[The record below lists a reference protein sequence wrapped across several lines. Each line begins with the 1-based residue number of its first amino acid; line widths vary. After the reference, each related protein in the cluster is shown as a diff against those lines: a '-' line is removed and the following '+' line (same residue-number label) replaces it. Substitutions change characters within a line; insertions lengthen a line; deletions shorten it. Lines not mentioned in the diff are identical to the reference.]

1 MMDFLR
7 QLFDLQ
13 VIPDDAEIIQLVWE
27 RPFAPWIWTLFI
39 IGGGLFAI
47 WSYSRLSGHRAGRGI
62 LAATRFAII
71 LLALVLL
78 SGPMLQVPRESTE
91 PDWVLILADRSASM
105 QIADVPIGNDPRARQ
120 SRDAQLREILA
131 KHGEIWNAMA
141 TQREVVWLGLHQGA
155 FALDEVDDQDAAIP
169 VDLGRPDGPR
179 TQINAALD
187 QALQRAAARPISGVV
202 LFSDGRTTDPP
213 QRSVLRR
220 LQADA
225 IPVYTVGLGSPER
238 LAEVAIRRIDAPRRA
253 YVGDTVPVIVRLD
266 RDGPAAQL
274 SATVRLID
282 ELSGEELAQEE
293 LMPGD
298 ELDQV
303 TLNASPD
310 LAGETSWRVVVE
322 TDEPTLVPENTE
334 RAFGINLID
343 RPLRVLYVDGY
354 PRWEQRFL
362 KNLLVREESIDSSI
376 LLLSADREFAQEGDT
391 PITRLPR
398 SPEEFADFDV
408 IVIGDVPGGYFTA
421 PQLDMIRDHVAER
434 GAGLLWIGGERSTP
448 STYAGTVLAD
458 LLPMRGSLDL
468 SPIARP
474 VNMIA
479 TERADR
485 SGVLQLTTPGEVG
498 WPRELSD
505 PEYGWSQLRWA
516 QRIDPAQLKPA
527 AEVLAETASPISENR
542 LPLVVMMR
550 FGAGSSV
557 YVATDEIWRWR
568 FGRGE
573 LLPEQFWVQLMRML
587 GRETLT
593 AAGESAALDVT
604 PRRVQAGQPVRVDLR
619 LIDAQLADRV
629 DRSVTAELVNEE
641 GDAVAELE
649 LMRGDGTEVRFSTT
663 HLTDRPGSYT
673 VQLVD
678 PALDGL
684 NLEAELEI
692 FAPEDE
698 LRHPET
704 DHALLAALSE
714 ATGGRLL
721 EPDELSELN
730 ELLPNRAVT
739 TMNPLTERI
748 WDTWPFFALFLALI
762 TAEWIGRKV
771 LRLI

>member
-13 VIPDDAEIIQLVWE
+13 VIPEDAEIIQLVWE

-47 WSYSRLSGHRAGRGI
+47 WSYSHLTGNRAGRGM

-71 LLALVLL
+71 LLALILL

-105 QIADVPIGNDPRARQ
+105 QIADVQIGDDPRARQ

-131 KHGEIWNAMA
+131 EHGEIWSAMA
-141 TQREVVWLGLHQGA
+141 AQREVVWLGFHHGA
-155 FALDEVDDQDAAIP
+155 FALESVDDEDAAIP
-169 VDLGRPDGPR
+169 VDLGPPDGPR
-179 TQINAALD
+179 THINAALD
-187 QALQRAAARPISGVV
+187 QALQRTAARPISGVV
-202 LFSDGRTTDPP
+202 LLSDGRTTDPP

-225 IPVYTVGLGSPER
+225 IPVYTVGLGSPEP

-253 YVGDTVPVIVRLD
+253 YVGDKVPVIVRLD
-266 RDGPAAQL
+266 RDGPAAQQR
-274 SATVRLID
+274 ATVRLID

-298 ELDQV
+298 EVDQI

-334 RAFGINLID
+334 RAFGIDLID
-343 RPLRVLYVDGY
+343 RPMRVLYVDGY

-408 IVIGDVPGGYFTA
+408 IVIGDVPGGYFT
-421 PQLDMIRDHVAER
+421 PQQLDMIRDHVAER

-485 SGVLQLTTPGEVG
+485 LGVLQLTTPGEVG

-527 AEVLAETASPISENR
+527 AEVLAETASPVSESN

-550 FGAGSSV
+550 FGAGASV

-573 LLPEQFWVQLMRML
+573 LLPEQFWVQIMRML

-593 AAGESAALDVT
+593 AAGERAVFDVT
-604 PRRVQAGQPVRVDLR
+604 PRRAQTGQPIRVDLR

-629 DRSVTAELVNEE
+629 DRSVAAELVNDD

-649 LMRGDGTEVRFSTT
+649 LIRQDGTEARFSTV
-663 HLTDRPGSYT
+663 HLTDRPGTYT
-673 VQLVD
+673 VRLVD
-678 PALDGL
+678 PALDEL
-684 NLEAELEI
+684 NLEAELEV

-704 DHALLAALSE
+704 DHALLAELSE

-748 WDTWPFFALFLALI
+748 WDTWPFFTLFLLLI